1 MKSTNLILAFFML
14 LSMSTFAQRNTG
26 SSSVGSTGSSNAI
39 LLNDAKNFGLSIVK
53 AYFDLQCPTVYS
65 KIAVEY
71 VDFNSGAKIQK
82 STLSQSNFCADSP
95 IMSDLGFRYSDY
107 LTHYTPEILD
117 HTQFA
122 SKYPSK
128 QTLLQLK
135 AGDVYFG
142 GNILKAGGSEIF
154 HTPTAIRFVVRKNA
168 RGTFEITKL

>member
-1 MKSTNLILAFFML
+1 MF
-14 LSMSTFAQRNTG
+14 LSMSTFAQRNSG
-26 SSSVGSTGSSNAI
+26 SSGVGSTGSSNSI

-53 AYFDLQCPTVYS
+53 AYFDEQCPIVYS
-65 KIAVEY
+65 KIAAEY

-82 STLSQSNFCADSP
+82 STVSQADFCANSP
-95 IMSDLGFRYSDY
+95 IMTDLGFKYSQY
-107 LTHYTPEILD
+107 LNNYTPEVLD